1 MWWTGIVGTVETGR
15 CIAEIGRER
24 VRLAL
29 AAAVTAALYACVV
42 TFPFVHDDIPQIV
55 NASVLASWRN
65 FPHLFSP
72 ELWNQGWGWD
82 TTTRVSTFYRP
93 LFLAWLMLN
102 RHLFGLEPWAWH
114 LMTLALHLVT
124 TVLVFYV
131 ARALAKDSRTA
142 TLAALVF
149 GVHPVHVEGVAWVS
163 GGTEPLGAIFFLA
176 AFLSYLRARGRPW
189 RNRWNMT
196 ALATFAAGV
205 LCKETVVSLPVVLV
219 AYECV
224 YGDQPN
230 LRSRVLSGL
239 KATYPYFAVA
249 AAYGA
254 VRLLVFRALPG
265 THAQAP
271 MATVMLTIP
280 SVLWFYTRHLLFP
293 RRLSVF
299 YDTYYVDHVT
309 SREFLLPLLTI
320 AALAT
325 LLVIVARRWRS
336 PAMVFSLVWFAVT
349 LAPALNFRAFYWR
362 ELAHDR
368 YVYLPSIGFCVI
380 AASALLHISFGQKR
394 LFGMPASRTLASI
407 VVIAAL
413 AVSTSFQL
421 LPWSSALLLYTN
433 AVKVAPMNVGANFLL
448 ASELQERAQ
457 YDDALRLYDRSTR
470 LAPNWEDAYL
480 AAGKLCYYTA
490 RLRAADRYLSRASAI
505 KPDDSIPYYFLGV
518 VRLRARD
525 GKGAIEP
532 LRRAVELDPKGPG
545 YHFALATALQK
556 AGRIDEAREE
566 FKKQIA
572 LDGMN
577 EDARRKLQELE
588 RN

>member
-1 MWWTGIVGTVETGR
+1 
-15 CIAEIGRER
+15 
-24 VRLAL
+24 
-29 AAAVTAALYACVV
+29 
-42 TFPFVHDDIPQIV
+42 
-55 NASVLASWRN
+55 
-65 FPHLFSP
+65 
-72 ELWNQGWGWD
+72 
-82 TTTRVSTFYRP
+82 
-93 LFLAWLMLN
+93 
-102 RHLFGLEPWAWH
+102 
-114 LMTLALHLVT
+114 
-124 TVLVFYV
+124 
-131 ARALAKDSRTA
+131 
-142 TLAALVF
+142 
-149 GVHPVHVEGVAWVS
+149 
-163 GGTEPLGAIFFLA
+163 
-176 AFLSYLRARGRPW
+176 
-189 RNRWNMT
+189 
-196 ALATFAAGV
+196 
-205 LCKETVVSLPVVLV
+205 
-219 AYECV
+219 
-224 YGDQPN
+224 
-230 LRSRVLSGL
+230 
-239 KATYPYFAVA
+239 
-249 AAYGA
+249 
-254 VRLLVFRALPG
+254 
-265 THAQAP
+265 
-271 MATVMLTIP
+271 
-280 SVLWFYTRHLLFP
+280 
-293 RRLSVF
+293 
-299 YDTYYVDHVT
+299 
-309 SREFLLPLLTI
+309 
-320 AALAT
+320 
-325 LLVIVARRWRS
+325 
-336 PAMVFSLVWFAVT
+336 MVFSLVWFAVT